1 MYWLAGQ
8 FLGVLAGQLL
18 EVLAGQLLEVLAG
31 KCGWLENKYRFMYD
45 FISAI
50 TTIIFS
56 Y

>member
-1 MYWLAGQ
+1 MYWLAGH
-8 FLGVLAGQLL
+8 FLGVLAEQLP
-18 EVLAGQLLEVLAG
+18 EVLAG
-31 KCGWLENKYRFMYD
+31 KCGSLENKYRFMYD